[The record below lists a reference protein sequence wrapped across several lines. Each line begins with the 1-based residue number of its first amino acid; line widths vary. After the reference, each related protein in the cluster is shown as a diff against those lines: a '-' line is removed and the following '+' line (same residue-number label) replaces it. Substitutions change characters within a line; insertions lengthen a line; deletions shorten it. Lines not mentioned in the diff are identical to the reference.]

1 MKIGRQVL
9 SIIDRFANIVDMHF
23 GRRGKWVIG
32 VYKLT
37 WLGYLGVGLERN
49 EKERGKRVG
58 ISKRL
63 CFGILFFLFVKQIVL
78 SYLYGIFFFLF
89 YLSNQNNRTPVPSFF
104 FFI

>member
-37 WLGYLGVGLERN
+37 WLGYLEVGLERN
-49 EKERGKRVG
+49 KKERGKRVG
-58 ISKRL
+58 ICKGL
-63 CFGILFFLFVKQIVL
+63 YFLFFIFWFVK
-78 SYLYGIFFFLF
+78 
-89 YLSNQNNRTPVPSFF
+89 
-104 FFI
+104 

>member
-63 CFGILFFLFVKQIVL
+63 CFGILFFCL
-78 SYLYGIFFFLF
+78 SNRLF
-89 YLSNQNNRTPVPSFF
+89 YHTYMGFSFSC
-104 FFI
+104 FI